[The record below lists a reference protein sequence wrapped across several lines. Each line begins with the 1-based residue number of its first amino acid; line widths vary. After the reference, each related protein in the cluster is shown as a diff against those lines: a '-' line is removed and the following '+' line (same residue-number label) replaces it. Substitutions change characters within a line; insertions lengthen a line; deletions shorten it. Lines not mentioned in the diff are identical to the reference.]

1 MAEDQQEAVKLVLD
15 CLHMRASEANFEG
28 YFALF
33 SPNAVFIG
41 TDAKE
46 RWDLTSF
53 KAYVKQRFDAGHGW
67 TYTARERHV
76 FVGVT
81 ENFAWFD
88 EMLDNRK
95 YGLLCRGSGVL
106 VKYDMDWK
114 ICQYHLTIPIP
125 NDLVETVGKLI
136 DDHDVMCRTT

>member
-1 MAEDQQEAVKLVLD
+1 MAEDQQEAVKVKLVLD
-15 CLHMRASEANFEG
+15 RLHMHASEANFEG
-28 YFALF
+28 YVALF
-33 SPNAVFIG
+33 SPDAVFIG

-46 RWDLTSF
+46 RWDLTPF

-67 TYTARERHV
+67 TYTAKERHV

-106 VKYDMDWK
+106 VEVRHGLED
-114 ICQYHLTIPIP
+114 LPIP
-125 NDLVETVGKLI
+125 SDYSDTKRFDRNSGQTY
-136 DDHDVMCRTT
+136 